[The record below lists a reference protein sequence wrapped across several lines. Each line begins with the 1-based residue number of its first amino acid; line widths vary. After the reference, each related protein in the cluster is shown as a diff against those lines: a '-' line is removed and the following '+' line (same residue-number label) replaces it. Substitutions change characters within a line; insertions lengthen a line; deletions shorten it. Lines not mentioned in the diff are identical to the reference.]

1 MTENFYIS
9 LIFCSCI
16 CVCFLIDYLF
26 RMRDKKRLQKK
37 ASKLLRKLEDI
48 RMNDSIIATVNF
60 LRNGDIVTKN
70 TSIHVLNNN
79 PFDKK
84 IFVRIPF
91 VNNEGKND
99 YEDRVYLYSDD
110 IFRHFTTL
118 NPLNPITTNT
128 VKGLFQDELNSA
140 IEQQEYEIAAIIR
153 DAISKIENLKKEEV
167 INDVK

>member
-1 MTENFYIS
+1 MTEDFYIS
-9 LIFCSCI
+9 LVFCSCI

-26 RMRDKKRLQKK
+26 RRRDKINLQKK

-48 RMNDSIIATVNF
+48 RMNDSIIATIDFNTS
-60 LRNGDIVTKN
+60 NGIITKN

-91 VNNEGKND
+91 KDEDGNSKH
-99 YEDRVYLYSDD
+99 EDRVYFYNDD

-128 VKGLFQDELNSA
+128 VKGLFKDELNSA

-167 INDVK
+167 IK